1 MIKNCAFSAV
11 VGTIEDVA
19 ALNIL
24 NCNLDRY
31 LMDFEDQRC
40 AKSLKPEHKSIGLY
54 PVLKCLAQ
62 PLLKCR
68 RNSYSRNQYRV
79 YSGVR

>member
-1 MIKNCAFSAV
+1 M

-31 LMDFEDQRC
+31 LMAFEDQRC
-40 AKSLKPEHKSIGLY
+40 AKTLEPEHKSIGLY
-54 PVLKCLAQ
+54 PILKSLAQ